1 MQLCQV
7 LAPQTGASIA
17 LHHQTALSLS
27 GALSRACMKADMEH
41 FRSRTNTV
49 RAGKA
54 QCALLLAQLMVI
66 SG

>member
-54 QCALLLAQLMVI
+54 
-66 SG
+66 